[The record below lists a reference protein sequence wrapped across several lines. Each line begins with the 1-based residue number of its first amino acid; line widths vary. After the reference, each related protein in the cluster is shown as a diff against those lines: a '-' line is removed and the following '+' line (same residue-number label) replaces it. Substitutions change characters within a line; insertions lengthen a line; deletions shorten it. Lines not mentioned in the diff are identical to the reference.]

1 MVERERGL
9 LDRAASVFSD
19 SPTGE
24 RELYLAA
31 EDKLARAA
39 AEAGLIARAE
49 ANTRSMLTSMLSS
62 LNYEN
67 VTIVFED
74 DGSAL

>member
-1 MVERERGL
+1 VVERERGL
-9 LDRAASVFSD
+9 LDRTASVFSD

-24 RELYLAA
+24 RGLYLAA

-62 LNYEN
+62 LGYEN
-67 VTIVFED
+67 VTIDFED
-74 DGSAL
+74 DSSAL